1 MRLHLCGHAWRDA
14 NDALPVFSVLALLR
28 GAVTLYRRDEQ
39 PQANDPRVDEFLPW
53 LAPTRR
59 G

>member
-1 MRLHLCGHAWRDA
+1 MQMMRSLS
-14 NDALPVFSVLALLR
+14 SVLALLR

-39 PQANDPRVDEFLPW
+39 PQANDPRVDEFLRW

>member
-1 MRLHLCGHAWRDA
+1 MMRSQSIF
-14 NDALPVFSVLALLR
+14 VILR
-28 GAVTLYRRDEQ
+28 GALTLYRRDQQ
-39 PQANDPRVDEFLPW
+39 PQAIYPRVDEFLRW